1 LIPVYEHFVSSSNS
15 LESVSLIAGD
25 NFSYHYHT
33 KILDILR
40 PWSAYFNLSPS
51 SSRVVD
57 SDELYDVHHFLMLLS
72 NTERNI
78 AFVHEH
84 RSELDQAEN
93 HCHLAVSYAKLYEGE
108 EEVRVALLC
117 GALKLFADIRCS
129 QNNFADA
136 VTYDEENYNCAAIAY
151 NPVHPEVQSAA
162 STLIECLILIHDYD
176 KAEIF
181 AQMTLDSLKDPAN
194 GVNQRSEAVAKGHYD
209 LALCINEQNGNLI
222 KAEKLIRESLRI
234 RLLVLHKD
242 HGLVGHSI
250 MLLARNLQLQL
261 KLGSE
266 TKELFERFLSIS
278 LKHCGPDGTDT
289 ATANELLGRFYFAL
303 ADTQPISERKVH
315 LPLSISS
322 FQEAHRICI
331 KLFGPDDRRTL
342 SNVTYLS
349 TVSDLLRR
357 EVIRDKVNPDR

>member
-1 LIPVYEHFVSSSNS
+1 
-15 LESVSLIAGD
+15 LIAGD
-25 NFSYHYHT
+25 NLSYYYHT

-57 SDELYDVHHFLMLLS
+57 SDELYDVHHIIVLLS

-84 RSELDQAEN
+84 RSEFDQAEN
-93 HCHLAVSYAKLYEGE
+93 HCHLAMSYAKLYEGE
-108 EEVRVALLC
+108 EGVRVDLLC
-117 GALKLFADIRCS
+117 RALKLFAEIRCS
-129 QNNFADA
+129 QNIFADA
-136 VTYDEENYNCAAIAY
+136 VAYAEESYNCAAIAY
-151 NPVHPEVQSAA
+151 NPVHPEVQS
-162 STLIECLILIHDYD
+162 LIECLILIHDFD

-194 GVNQRSEAVAKGHYD
+194 RVDQHSEAVAKGHYD
-209 LALCINEQNGNLI
+209 LAMCINEQNGNLI

-234 RLLVLHKD
+234 RLLVLDKD
-242 HGLVGHSI
+242 HGLVGHST
-250 MLLARNLQLQL
+250 MLLARNLQLQF

-289 ATANELLGRFYFAL
+289 ATANELLGRFYFAV
-303 ADTQPISERKVH
+303 AETQPISERKVH
-315 LPLSISS
+315 LPLSMSS

-342 SNVTYLS
+342 RNVTYLS
-349 TVSDLLRR
+349 TVSDLLLR